1 MKDLSVLIRSYN
13 ESEFVVNRL
22 LNSLKKQD
30 DIHLSEIVIFN
41 DGNISETVN
50 AINTFISNNKH
61 LNIKFI
67 ISDQNI
73 GSGLAL
79 KELYKSSSRKYII
92 FCDMDDEYVINN
104 GLLKCITLLKDNK
117 YDFVNCD
124 DGPYKLHVMTIF
136 NKEKINEKLFVGFNY
151 RDDAYMCYIYN
162 YLNGYFYP
170 YKFYNWIYKKNSGVH
185 TLKHPNNTTSE
196 LWNIYCDL
204 LNKKINKEVAILEL
218 KNIDDKN
225 NIIYNNF
232 LELLE
237 TNLF

>member
-13 ESEFVVNRL
+13 ESEVVVNRL
-22 LNSLKKQD
+22 LNSLNKQE

-41 DGNISETVN
+41 DGNILETVN

-104 GLLKCITLLKDNK
+104 GLHKCITLLKNKK
-117 YDFVNCD
+117 YDFINCD

-136 NKEKINEKLFVGFNY
+136 NKEKINEKLFVGFKF
-151 RDDAYMCYIYN
+151 RDDEYMSYIYK
-162 YLNGYFYP
+162 YLNGIFYP
-170 YKFYNWIYKKNSGVH
+170 YRFYNWILKNSGVH
-185 TLKHPNNTTSE
+185 TLKHPNNTTSK
-196 LWNIYCDL
+196 LWNIYSDL
-204 LNKKINKEVAILEL
+204 LNKRITKEVAILKL

-232 LELLE
+232 MELLE

>member
-22 LNSLKKQD
+22 LNSLNRQE

-104 GLLKCITLLKDNK
+104 GLRKCITLLKDKK

-136 NKEKINEKLFVGFNY
+136 NKEKINEKLFVGFNFQ
-151 RDDAYMCYIYN
+151 DDEYMCYIYK

-170 YKFYNWIYKKNSGVH
+170 YRFYKWILKNSGVH
-185 TLKHPNNTTSE
+185 ILEHPNNTTSK
-196 LWNIYCDL
+196 LWKIYSDL
-204 LNKKINKEVAILEL
+204 LNKRINKEVAILEL
-218 KNIDDKN
+218 NNIDDKN

>member
-13 ESEFVVNRL
+13 ESGFAVNRL
-22 LNSLKKQD
+22 LNSLNRQE

-41 DGNISETVN
+41 DGNIIETVN
-50 AINTFISNNKH
+50 AINNFISNNKH

-104 GLLKCITLLKDNK
+104 GLLKCITLLKNK
-117 YDFVNCD
+117 NYDFVNCD
-124 DGPYKLHVMTIF
+124 DGRYKLHQMTIF

-151 RDDAYMCYIYN
+151 RDDVYMCYIYN

-170 YKFYNWIYKKNSGVH
+170 YKFYNWIRKKNSGVH

-196 LWNIYCDL
+196 LWSIYSDL
-204 LNKKINKEVAILEL
+204 LNKRITKEVAILEL
-218 KNIDDKN
+218 QNIDDKN